1 MGGAKKFEIKL
12 SDHLENKSIA
22 KELLDDSVI
31 AFIEEAHNNLSL
43 RHGQLMATRH
53 KKQSH
58 YDQGK
63 YPEYPDKDSDVCL
76 GGWSVSQVPDY
87 LLDRRVE
94 ICVPSSDKTEVQKI
108 HESKENKVS
117 SFIFDFEDTI
127 IPSAESLLSG
137 YKNLYELISS
147 LDNISIEK
155 FPNIMARVRNLHL
168 KDTVCAEENERRLI
182 GAICDVG
189 FLVSTLGKKMYE
201 LGRNAAFYIPK
212 IEESLEASWWCD
224 LFSMAE
230 KHFELPQNF
239 CKVTYLI
246 ETLPA
251 AYHLEEIIYNSKS
264 RVIGLN
270 VGKWDR
276 IFSDIK
282 VFRERSE
289 RIVQDRFS
297 ISMNQFWMDSFARRV
312 IKICHERGILAIGG
326 LANHIPDVSEKYR
339 EVQVR
344 RFQQEKRYEYQI
356 GHDGTW
362 ISDLYF
368 SSISHGIFKKKN
380 QLTYQLDNISK
391 YPDLIA
397 SCAGAQK
404 TLGCLKQNIVFCLK
418 YICSWL
424 NGSATLMLNN
434 RVEDLSSLEI
444 SRAQIWQWRR
454 HKILLD
460 EGDIVNDDLL
470 NACLEEAFENC
481 HREIQSS
488 ISSKDIMQ
496 KQEDIL
502 KESFKLTKE
511 LINCPVMPDYF
522 TEFISIK

>member
-1 MGGAKKFEIKL
+1 MVGAKKFNISLNDKL
-12 SDHLENKSIA
+12 SNDSIA
-22 KELLDDSVI
+22 KELLNESIISFVQ
-31 AFIEEAHNNLSL
+31 EAHSALTL
-43 RHGQLMATRH
+43 RHGQLMANRH

-63 YPEYPDKDSDVCL
+63 YPEYPDKDTDVSK
-76 GGWSVSQVPDY
+76 GEWSVSQVPEN

-94 ICVPSSDKTEVQKI
+94 LCVPSCDKNEVQKI
-108 HESKENKVS
+108 YDAKESKVS
-117 SFIFDFEDTI
+117 SFIFDFEDTV
-127 IPSAESLLSG
+127 IPSAEHLIEG
-137 YKNLYELISS
+137 YKNLYEVVNS
-147 LDNISIEK
+147 LDDGQINSL
-155 FPNIMARVRNLHL
+155 PNIMARVRNLHL
-168 KDTVCAEENERRLI
+168 EDTILSDKANSRLI

-189 FLVSTLGKKMYE
+189 FIVSTLGKRMYD
-201 LGRNAAFYIPK
+201 LGRNVSFYIPK

-224 LFSMAE
+224 LFTLAE
-230 KHFELPQNF
+230 KHFELPQSF

-251 AYHLEEIIYNSKS
+251 AYHVEEIIYNSKS
-264 RVIGLN
+264 RIIGLN

-297 ISMNQFWMDSFARRV
+297 ISMNQFWMDGYARRV
-312 IKICHERGILAIGG
+312 IKICHDRGLLAIGG
-326 LANHIPDVSEKYR
+326 LANHVPDVSEKYR

-362 ISDLYF
+362 VSDLYF
-368 SSISHGIFKKKN
+368 SAISHDIFKKKN
-380 QLTYQLDNISK
+380 QLTNKLENVAK

-397 SCAGAQK
+397 SCSGAPK
-404 TLGCLKQNIVFCLK
+404 SLHCLKKNIVFCMK
-418 YICSWL
+418 YISSWL
-424 NGSATLMLNN
+424 NGSATLLLEN
-434 RVEDLSSLEI
+434 RLEDLSSLEI

-460 EGDIVNDDLL
+460 EGEVVDDNLL
-470 NACLEEAFENC
+470 NSCLEEAFEGC

-488 ISSKDIMQ
+488 ISSKEIML
-496 KQEDIL
+496 KQEEIL
-502 KESFKLTKE
+502 KESFEITKK

-522 TEFISIK
+522 TEFIEIK